1 MIQTR
6 HMSFFFLVKLDK
18 SIGQVDKKKTNKPTK
33 KQTKQSVCLALS
45 LKYRWLRTVSGKQT
59 GLARKALFS

>member
-18 SIGQVDKKKTNKPTK
+18 SIGQVDKKKNKQTNKKTNKTISLLSAFTK
-33 KQTKQSVCLALS
+33 ISLAANS
-45 LKYRWLRTVSGKQT
+45 FRQANRVG
-59 GLARKALFS
+59 